1 VIARQEY
8 ATSGGWAIRFILV
21 MLAAM
26 LVGCGAPWAVPAPA
40 SAPPAATTAPTT
52 ELSPTATAAPTST
65 PAAGRTPLVVFGAG
79 SLIVPFDALEA
90 AFEAKYPQID
100 VLAEYH
106 GSIQVIRHATELHEP
121 IDVVAT
127 ADASLI
133 PMLMTGATDPATGR
147 PYADWYIRFASNR
160 LALASQ
166 SGSKYADELTADNWP
181 ELLARPDVKVGIA
194 DPRFDAAGYRA
205 FMAVVLAQERDQQYT
220 YFNDL
225 FKDQFVLPVTLF
237 LNDELATV
245 TVPEVLE
252 TRSGA
257 HIMLRGASIQL
268 IALLESG
275 DLDYAFEY
283 ESVIRQH
290 GLPMLSLPEEE
301 NLGSAE
307 HEADYARVQVA
318 LNFQRFATVKPV
330 FRGEQ
335 ISYGIT
341 IPANAPHPTEAG
353 QFIAFLLGPEGRA
366 VMEANYH
373 PMFETP
379 LAEGYEHLPEELRA
393 LSQPAGT
400 P

>member
-1 VIARQEY
+1 
-8 ATSGGWAIRFILV
+8 
-21 MLAAM
+21 M
-26 LVGCGAPWAVPAPA
+26 
-40 SAPPAATTAPTT
+40 SAPTVAPTA
-52 ELSPTATAAPTST
+52 S
-65 PAAGRTPLVVFGAG
+65 RTPLVVFGAG

-90 AFEAKYPQID
+90 AFEAKHPQID
-100 VLAEYH
+100 LRAEYH
-106 GSIQVIRHATELHEP
+106 GSIQVNRHATELHEP
-121 IDVVAT
+121 MDVVAT

-133 PMLMTGATDPATGR
+133 PMLMTGATDPTTGR

-160 LALASQ
+160 LALAYQ
-166 SGSKYADELTADNWP
+166 PGSKYAAELTTDNWP

-205 FMAVVLAQERDQQYT
+205 FMAVVLAQERDERYT
-220 YFNDL
+220 YFADL
-225 FKDQFVLPVTLF
+225 FKDQFTQPVTLF
-237 LNDELATV
+237 LDDEMATT

-290 GLPMLSLPEEE
+290 GLPMLSLPDEE

-307 HEADYARVQVA
+307 HEADYARVQIN
-318 LNFQRFATVKPV
+318 LDFQRFATVKPK
-330 FRGEQ
+330 FRGER
-335 ISYGIT
+335 IAYGIT
-341 IPANAPHPTEAG
+341 IPAAAPHPAEAS

-366 VMEANYH
+366 IMEANYH

-379 LAEGYEHLPEELRA
+379 LAEGYGRMPAELQV
-393 LSQPAGT
+393 LSQPAGA